1 MTRMHFMKIIPS
13 RDVNTLVYHVLNYF
27 CLFHISSQQVAVAV
41 TCSWLIFRNPISAM
55 NAVGCS
61 VTLVGCTFYGYVRHL
76 LSQQLPG
83 TPRTPRT
90 PRNRIELAP
99 LIIDKL
105 DDKV

>member
-1 MTRMHFMKIIPS
+1 MNNDHNNQSTAKLYIVIILICEFFS
-13 RDVNTLVYHVLNYF
+13 W
-27 CLFHISSQQVAVAV
+27 QQVAVAV

-55 NAVGCS
+55 NAVGCT
-61 VTLVGCTFYGYVRHL
+61 VTLLGCTFYGYVRHL
-76 LSQQLPG
+76 LSQQILPV

-99 LIIDKL
+99 LINDKL